1 MRERRASNR
10 APADV
15 AMGSFRG
22 LSRHYTQGPWLLEGV
37 PHACYAPRSSAEGEM
52 ADEEPFKVTDRRGRA
67 REFASSEPAAAAS
80 PIDAPSSPPL
90 VDAGS
95 RAERAPRSE
104 TGPPVGAGARPSAV
118 PPDLQQL
125 FIMFTSSALINM
137 GEAADPG
144 SGERH
149 VDLDQAREAIDV
161 LVLLRDKTQG
171 NRSEEESRLLED
183 VLYDLQMRFVRVAR
197 GSRP

>member
-1 MRERRASNR
+1 M
-10 APADV
+10 V
-15 AMGSFRG
+15 A
-22 LSRHYTQGPWLLEGV
+22 GPG
-37 PHACYAPRSSAEGEM
+37 A
-52 ADEEPFKVTDRRGRA
+52 TDDAARGRPLPD
-67 REFASSEPAAAAS
+67 RIRQVRLDSGIRVVTECMP
-80 PIDAPSSPPL
+80 DAHSVTTGFW